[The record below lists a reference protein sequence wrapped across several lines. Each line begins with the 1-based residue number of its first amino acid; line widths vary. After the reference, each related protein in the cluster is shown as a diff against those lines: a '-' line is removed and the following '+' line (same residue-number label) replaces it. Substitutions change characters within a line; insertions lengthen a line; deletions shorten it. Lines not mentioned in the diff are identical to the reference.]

1 MAHHLL
7 DFSLISDVSEVEE
20 CENNGYTYFPPHQLS
35 ELKSEPEENSSDHVN
50 SSPCVSDVSNSSPKQ
65 VRFEEATWRCSSQ
78 RKLPETFPPRLGQ
91 SDTAPFPVLG
101 RHASNLND
109 KAVDLDGLQLKFQ
122 RNAGTLHA
130 PVKHQPEVFR
140 DVSVDDH
147 LDNCI
152 QRSTSESAIS
162 CINTSKSFRSKHYI
176 EKFTPEHNVSV
187 TPAPLEDR
195 FPRTLATHPCPTDC
209 ITVPSGTGKT
219 RDCIMNPSVHYRDGP
234 EISPQ
239 VDETTRT
246 SVQTTT
252 SPPGAFV
259 NMPLSDVRDECDWSR
274 PSLHTAKHLIH
285 QINKLT
291 ERLNKESLSGPCER
305 ARKEAARLVEEAC
318 AGSSQSNAESLL
330 LTPGLT
336 VNIPEDVCTFNNL
349 MELTVD
355 ESEIVRL
362 ERERVANQR
371 KHMAQLRKK
380 AAKQKPVFPA
390 PDPLE
395 FFDPNQHVFQ
405 SVNLHV
411 RGLPSFLPSAQRA
424 SDDSY
429 MAIQERM
436 IADFSRLNP

>member
-1 MAHHLL
+1 MTRSVHLL
-7 DFSLISDVSEVEE
+7 DFSLISDVSEVDE
-20 CENNGYTYFPPHQLS
+20 CENNGYTYFSPHQLS
-35 ELKSEPEENSSDHVN
+35 ELKSEPNNHVN
-50 SSPCVSDVSNSSPKQ
+50 TSPCVSDISYSSPKQ
-65 VRFEEATWRCSSQ
+65 VRFEEPTWWSSSQ
-78 RKLPETFPPRLGQ
+78 RQLAETFSPSLDQ
-91 SDTAPFPVLG
+91 SDKGPFPVLG
-101 RHASNLND
+101 RPAFNLDD
-109 KAVDLDGLQLKFQ
+109 KAVDLDGLQLKSQ
-122 RNAGTLHA
+122 RNASIFHV
-130 PVKHQPEVFR
+130 PVKHQPDVFR

-147 LDNCI
+147 LDNCVKW
-152 QRSTSESAIS
+152 STSESAVS
-162 CINTSKSFRSKHYI
+162 CINTSQSFRSEHCIK
-176 EKFTPEHNVSV
+176 KFTSGHNVSV
-187 TPAPLEDR
+187 TPPPLEDR
-195 FPRTLATHPCPTDC
+195 LPRTLAIHPSPTDC
-209 ITVPSGTGKT
+209 TTVPSITGKT
-219 RDCIMNPSVHYRDGP
+219 RDCLMSSSINSRAGP
-234 EISPQ
+234 GKSPQ
-239 VDETTRT
+239 VDETTRNFA
-246 SVQTTT
+246 QTTM
-252 SPPGAFV
+252 SPPGSIV
-259 NMPLSDVRDECDWSR
+259 NVPLNDVRDKCDWSK
-274 PSLHTAKHLIH
+274 PSLHRAKHLIY

-330 LTPGLT
+330 LNPGLT
-336 VNIPEDVCTFNNL
+336 VNIPDDVCTFNNL